1 MTAEVIIPEIK
12 LPISVEAR
20 VERVSKAAA
29 FAKTLP
35 VNITT
40 DDEDEKVRLTVQK
53 LKALEKSLNDERT
66 PYTKKMDEIKSKF
79 IEQEKAVANTI
90 AALQK
95 TRDNYVSFKTEK
107 IKQERIKQEFER
119 FKNEEIILIE
129 MEAAI
134 TLNKFVSDVIER
146 KKTAVLNAL
155 KTVNESNKDEKF
167 EALKAFPTQLDPV
180 FLGNCSFD
188 FKPKYNNDNDV
199 AELYNQVFIQKEL
212 SLLDMYHREI
222 ETFKHECIMQ
232 FETITKL
239 SEADKQAV
247 IDSKVDEVKVE
258 SSTAQEVAKVEASQM
273 AEVAKAENS
282 MMAIA
287 ESIDNTLPSHSS
299 GFEIE
304 VLNNA
309 GWTAI
314 GAFWITVFGP
324 KFEGNFET
332 KTFKSMKGDL
342 EGLAKK
348 EGTKVVSDN
357 LIYKEKVKARS

>member
-1 MTAEVIIPEIK
+1 MTEIIIQDIK

-35 VNITT
+35 ASITN
-40 DDEDEKVRLTVQK
+40 DIEDEKVRLTLQR
-53 LKALEKSLNDERT
+53 LKELEKSLNDERT

-79 IEQEKAVANTI
+79 IEQEKAVVGI
-90 AALQK
+90 ISVLQK
-95 TRDNYVSFKTEK
+95 TRDNYVSWKAEK

-119 FKNEEIILIE
+119 FKNEEVILIE
-129 MEAAI
+129 MESAI
-134 TLNKFVSDVIER
+134 CLNKFVSDVIER
-146 KKTAVLNAL
+146 KKTAVLNAF
-155 KTVNESNKDEKF
+155 KTVNESNKAEKF
-167 EALKAFPTQLDPV
+167 EALKAFSTNLDPV
-180 FLGNCSFD
+180 FLGNCE
-188 FKPKYNNDNDV
+188 FKFQSKYENKV
-199 AELYNQVFIQKEL
+199 SEIYSSIYAEKESSLIEMYN
-212 SLLDMYHREI
+212 REI

-232 FETITKL
+232 FDSLTKL
-239 SEADKQAV
+239 SESDKQAV

-258 SSTAQEVAKVEASQM
+258 SSTAQEVAKVEASQI

-299 GFEIE
+299 GYEIE

-348 EGTKVVSDN
+348 EGTKVVSEN
-357 LIYKEKVKARS
+357 LVYKEKVKAR